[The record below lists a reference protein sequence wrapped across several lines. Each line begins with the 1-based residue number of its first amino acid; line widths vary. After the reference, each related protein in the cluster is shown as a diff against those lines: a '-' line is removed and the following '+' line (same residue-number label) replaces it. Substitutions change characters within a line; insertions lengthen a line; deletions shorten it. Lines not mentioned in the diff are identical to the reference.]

1 MGSKWSSSRSWRRC
15 WPPRP
20 RRRLWVPPHPPPAVL
35 RPQPLH
41 PRPPA
46 LSPPPPPPQPPPRRC
61 HRRFPVSTQGS
72 SGPAVV
78 GSWWWGCC
86 YGELLRQKTWDP
98 AGSCFI
104 LRSSMS
110 LNCSISYRRTLHANL
125 FSFFHYLKEL
135 LQESGAR
142 SACNPPSL
150 GLCVF
155 FFCCDHIISKLFR
168 IPLLFTVDN
177 SVLEAFPRKS

>member
-1 MGSKWSSSRSWRRC
+1 MLAAQAQAQAVGASTPTTSSPASAASPSTSSSTQSSTTSTTTTATSVSQTISSEY
-15 WPPRP
+15 PGF
-20 RRRLWVPPHPPPAVL
+20 L
-35 RPQPLH
+35 RPCSRGEL
-41 PRPPA
+41 
-46 LSPPPPPPQPPPRRC
+46 
-61 HRRFPVSTQGS
+61 
-72 SGPAVV
+72 VV
-78 GSWWWGCC
+78 GMLLWGITVA
-86 YGELLRQKTWDP
+86 KTWDP

-142 SACNPPSL
+142 SACSPPSL